1 MPPEYKPLKMCL
13 RSSISPGLIFG
24 TLRYSSDTFLLGVFV
39 NKGILTCTKSK
50 RNYSF
55 APFRQIPVLIDLD
68 LFNDN
73 QFETGWLKIFG
84 KDNLCTG
91 ADQYLKGI
99 SPNHMHE

>member
-1 MPPEYKPLKMCL
+1 MEEFALIKSRVNLNRVDLGIALISDLK
-13 RSSISPGLIFG
+13 
-24 TLRYSSDTFLLGVFV
+24 V
-39 NKGILTCTKSK
+39 
-50 RNYSF
+50 
-55 APFRQIPVLIDLD
+55 IPVLIDLD

-91 ADQYLKGI
+91 ADQYLRGI